1 MKRREFLTRSLGF
14 ATGAVGLA
22 ATTPAVGAMA
32 SPAQGHRILDLELF
46 DTVRQRPVPS
56 RLYLPQQARPEH
68 PVPLIVFSHGLGGSR
83 MGYSYLARHWANA
96 GMASLHPQHVGS
108 DNSVWRGNPFELLQ
122 RLQAAAHES
131 EALARVLDLRF
142 VLNHIL
148 ASDQGPLFNNSS
160 IAVAGHSYGAN
171 TAMLV
176 AGAQVTTGNP
186 NLADLQDRR
195 IKAAILI
202 SAPPLI
208 GQGPALQV
216 LGTVSLPTLHIT
228 SLEDTINLPG
238 YRSTVEDRIAIFDA
252 MAQSQ
257 RTLAVYNTGG
267 HSIFTDRTT
276 RSGPE
281 TSARI
286 KAATKE
292 LCTIFLRRLLY
303 LGHPPLRTES
313 MTDQPALGANPAAQ
327 SDANS
332 VQQGLSL
339 WAYRHKDLLDRFTSR
354 DTSMHSQW
362 K

>member
-1 MKRREFLTRSLGF
+1 MKRREFLTHSLAF
-14 ATGAVGLA
+14 STGAVSLVA
-22 ATTPAVGAMA
+22 AGPAGVAMA
-32 SPAQGHRILDLELF
+32 FSAQGHRILDFELF
-46 DTVRQRPVPS
+46 DTDRQKPVPV
-56 RLYLPQQARPEH
+56 RLHLPQRASPES

-96 GMASLHPQHVGS
+96 GLASLHPQHVGS
-108 DNSVWRGNPFELLQ
+108 DNSVWRGNPLELLQ
-122 RLQAAAHES
+122 RLQTAAHES

-142 VLNHIL
+142 VLNHVL
-148 ASDQGPLFNNSS
+148 SSDRGPLFNASS

-176 AGAQVTTGNP
+176 AGAQVTTGHP
-186 NLADLQDRR
+186 NLPDLKDRR

-208 GQGPALQV
+208 GQGPARQV
-216 LGTVSLPTLHIT
+216 LGAVSLPTLHIT

-252 MAQSQ
+252 MTQSP

-286 KAATKE
+286 KAATAE
-292 LCTIFLRRLLY
+292 LCTIFLRRSLNFV
-303 LGHPPLRTES
+303 HSPISTES
-313 MTDQPALGANPAAQ
+313 MIDQPALGVDPGARM
-327 SDANS
+327 DAS
-332 VQQGLSL
+332 PLQQGLSM
-339 WAYRHKDLLDRFTSR
+339 WADRHKDLLDRFTSR
-354 DTSMHSQW
+354 ET
-362 K
+362 

>member
-14 ATGAVGLA
+14 ATGAVGLVA
-22 ATTPAVGAMA
+22 AGPAGRAMA

-46 DTVRQRPVPS
+46 DTDRQRPVPA
-56 RLYLPQQARPEH
+56 RLYLPHRASPAQ
-68 PVPLIVFSHGLGGSR
+68 PVPLVVFSHGLGGSR

-108 DNSVWRGNPFELLQ
+108 DNSVWRGNPLELLQ
-122 RLQAAAHES
+122 RLQTAAHES
-131 EALARVLDLRF
+131 EALARALDLRF

-148 ASDQGPLFNNSS
+148 ASDQGPLFNASS

-176 AGAQVTTGNP
+176 AGAQVNTGSP
-186 NLADLQDRR
+186 NLQDLRDRR

-208 GQGPALQV
+208 GQGPARQV

-252 MAQSQ
+252 MAQSP

-267 HSIFTDRTT
+267 HSIFTDRIT
-276 RSGPE
+276 RSGLE

-286 KAATKE
+286 KAATEE
-292 LCTIFLRRLLY
+292 LCTLFLRRSLY
-303 LGHPPLRTES
+303 FDHAPVSTES
-313 MTDQPALGANPAAQ
+313 MTNQPALGVNPGAQKDANP
-327 SDANS
+327 

-339 WAYRHKDLLDRFTSR
+339 WADRHKDLLDRFTSR
-354 DTSMHSQW
+354 ET
-362 K
+362 